1 MLFAKDI
8 ARFASVCCV
17 IVLACFSSTNDNLLL
32 FIGETKLALRIDAL
46 LLNVA
51 TPDVVGEVLA
61 ALVITFFNLSFEP
74 GNRFELDMLSFFNA
88 SSTPLLQYLCHLL
101 FIVIGLN

>member
-1 MLFAKDI
+1 LQKTLLGLLPFAV
-8 ARFASVCCV
+8 SLSSHVS
-17 IVLACFSSTNDNLLL
+17 SSTNDDFLL

-74 GNRFELDMLSFFNA
+74 GNYFELDMLSFF
-88 SSTPLLQYLCHLL
+88 
-101 FIVIGLN
+101 